1 MKLSVTILAAAL
13 LLASCAPRIVF
24 VPERGNSTQR
34 VWKTRNELRRD
45 IRSLKCE
52 SRNANCHKPKHQHR
66 YGCN

>member
-1 MKLSVTILAAAL
+1 MKLSVIVLAAAL
-13 LLASCAPRIVF
+13 LLASCAPRMVF
-24 VPERGNSTQR
+24 VPERGNLTQR
-34 VWKTRNELRRD
+34 VWKTRAELRRD